1 MEHSNSQTELSPQD
15 AYHEFDSIPKASQP
29 EHADHTPES
38 ATLNPQD
45 TYQEEYI

>member
-1 MEHSNSQTELSPQD
+1 MEHSNSKKELSPQD
-15 AYHEFDSIPKASQP
+15 AFQEFDSIPKEPQL
-29 EHADHTPES
+29 EHTVHTPES

>member
-1 MEHSNSQTELSPQD
+1 MEHSNSQTELSPQN
-15 AYHEFDSIPKASQP
+15 AYQEFDSIPKASKSG
-29 EHADHTPES
+29 HTVHTPES